1 MSVYKG
7 ERLTIELYGRSHEEF
22 IGGRL
27 SGIPAGHPI
36 DTDALRR
43 FMERRA
49 AGQYIGSTARREPDE
64 VDIIS
69 GITDGVTDGSTIEL
83 RIRNRDARPSDYD
96 ELKYTPRPGHADLGA
111 WLKYGGAEDMRGGGA
126 FSGRMTAPLCAVGN
140 IAIQLLAKQ
149 GVNIISH
156 IRKIGGVEDER
167 FDMANIPR
175 ETPDGFPTLSEDAGK
190 RMLCAIEQAARE
202 RDSLGGIVECAVTG
216 FPPGVGGTTF
226 DGLEGRL
233 SALLFAVPAVKG
245 VEFGAG
251 FEAAALRGS
260 ENNDAIIL
268 RDGVLMTETNNAG
281 GILGGISTGMP
292 LVFSVAFKPTP
303 TIGKRQRTVRLD
315 TMTPCEIE
323 LTGRHDA
330 CFVPRALPAVEAAA
344 ALALLDIL
352 EANDGR

>member
-7 ERLTIELYGRSHEEF
+7 ERLTIEIYGRSHEEY

-27 SGIPAGHPI
+27 RGIPAGHPI
-36 DTDALRR
+36 DLGALRR
-43 FMERRA
+43 FMERRSS
-49 AGQYIGSTARREPDE
+49 GHTLGSTARREPDE

-69 GITDGVTDGSTIEL
+69 GITNGVTDGDTVEL

-96 ELKYTPRPGHADLGA
+96 GLQYTPRPGHADLGA

-140 IAIQLLAKQ
+140 IAIQLLAQ
-149 GVNIISH
+149 RGVNIISH
-156 IRKIGGVEDER
+156 VRSLGGVEDER
-167 FDMANIPR
+167 YDMAGIPR
-175 ETPDGFPTLSEDAGK
+175 ETRSDFPTLSAEAGE
-190 RMLCAIEQAARE
+190 RMLRAIEQAARE
-202 RDSLGGIVECAVTG
+202 RDSLGGVVECAVAG
-216 FPPGVGGTTF
+216 YPAGVGGALF

-233 SALLFAVPAVKG
+233 SALLFAIPAVKG

-251 FEAAALRGS
+251 FAAAALRGS
-260 ENNDAIIL
+260 ENNDAVLL
-268 RDGVLMTETNNAG
+268 RDGTLMTETNNAG

-292 LVFSVAFKPTP
+292 LVFSVAFKPAP
-303 TIGKRQRTVRLD
+303 TIGIRQRTVRLD

-323 LTGRHDA
+323 LAGRHDA

-344 ALALLDIL
+344 ALALLDIM
-352 EANDGR
+352 EAENGR